1 MLAEGQ
7 MRRFYQVV
15 VACGLLLLLGACAK
29 TTALEPQDQLLD
41 MSQARIYFFRQT
53 RSPTDMG
60 GFTAADIRIDGKPI
74 GSLAP
79 GTGVYIVADRPEG
92 THKISVGRGDAA
104 GFDADI
110 PIEAATSYYFEI
122 GPAVEMNV
130 AQARLDALE
139 IKGRPVAGRSTAS
152 SPFMVFSLD
161 AIAGAGMIT
170 KLKAQQPQQPVG
182 VTSCETPASALPPG
196 FPNC

>member
-41 MSQARIYFFRQT
+41 LSQARIYFFRQT

-60 GFTAADIRIDGKPI
+60 GFTAADIR
-74 GSLAP
+74 
-79 GTGVYIVADRPEG
+79 
-92 THKISVGRGDAA
+92 
-104 GFDADI
+104 
-110 PIEAATSYYFEI
+110 IEAATSYYFEI

-152 SPFMVFSLD
+152 SPFMV
-161 AIAGAGMIT
+161 
-170 KLKAQQPQQPVG
+170 
-182 VTSCETPASALPPG
+182 
-196 FPNC
+196 